1 MSQTSRSAPGDRQGR
16 NKSAGRFKSAIT
28 TKRINEGKRAAIH
41 EIGDA
46 RRADVYRT
54 DVEFAPPEGHDR
66 FLPAHG
72 TPERAALRDEVVRLR
87 RQGLSYLKISSALD
101 PPWSSATVGK
111 LLKEAGEK

>member
-1 MSQTSRSAPGDRQGR
+1 MSQRYRSSPSNHQGR
-16 NKSAGRFKSAIT
+16 NQSARRFKSALR
-28 TKRINEGKRAAIH
+28 TKRINEDKRAAIH

-87 RQGLSYLKISSALD
+87 RQGMSYLKISSALD
-101 PPWSSATVGK
+101 PPWSTATVGK